1 MTKFLAI
8 PLGYVLKAL
17 YGLLGNYGL
26 TIIIFTV
33 IIRLIILPL
42 YAAQMRSSQQM
53 MEVQPKIK
61 EIQTMYA
68 GNPEKMNEAMQDL
81 YEKHKIHPAMG
92 CLPLL
97 IQLPIIWGLFGL
109 LNNPLKYIGEDST
122 MVMAVHQSFLWV
134 KDLCQPDQMYLLPI
148 IAGLATYISMRFTMA
163 ISANPQA
170 MSGGAGASMKAM
182 RYFMPI
188 MIGWMALTLPSGVSI
203 YWIVSYIFQI
213 FQIRITR
220 WHDARRKEREAI
232 KQRESRKLKQTH
244 KRKKQTTV

>member
-1 MTKFLAI
+1 MTKLLAV

-26 TIIIFTV
+26 TIIIFTI

-42 YAAQMRSSQQM
+42 YAAQMRSNRQM

-68 GNPEKMNEAMQDL
+68 GNPQKMNEALQDL
-81 YEKHKIHPAMG
+81 YDNNKIHPAMG

-97 IQLPIIWGLFGL
+97 IQLPVIWGLFGL
-109 LNNPLKYIGEDST
+109 LNNPLKYLGEDSN
-122 MVMAVHQSFLWV
+122 MVIAVHQSFLWV
-134 KDLCQPDQMYLLPI
+134 SDLCQPDQIYLLPI
-148 IAGLATYISMRFTMA
+148 IAGLATYVSMRFTMA

-170 MSGGAGASMKAM
+170 AGGASMKVM
-182 RYFMPI
+182 RYFMPV
-188 MIGWMALTLPSGVSI
+188 MIGWLALTLPSGVSI

-213 FQIRITR
+213 FQTQITNWYNDR
-220 WHDARRKEREAI
+220 KKERELI
-232 KQRESRKLKQTH
+232 KARENRKLKQTH
-244 KRKKQTTV
+244 RRKKVKTA

>member
-1 MTKFLAI
+1 MTKLLAV

-26 TIIIFTV
+26 TIIIFTI

-42 YAAQMRSSQQM
+42 YAAQMRSSRQM

-68 GNPEKMNEAMQDL
+68 GNPQKMNEALQDL
-81 YEKHKIHPAMG
+81 YDNNKIHPAMG

-97 IQLPIIWGLFGL
+97 IQLPVIWGLFGL
-109 LNNPLKYIGEDST
+109 LNNPLKYLGEDSN
-122 MVMAVHQSFLWV
+122 MVIAVHQSFLWV
-134 KDLCQPDQMYLLPI
+134 SDLCQPDQIYLLPI
-148 IAGLATYISMRFTMA
+148 IAGLATYVSMRFTMA

-170 MSGGAGASMKAM
+170 AGGASMKVM
-182 RYFMPI
+182 RYFMPV
-188 MIGWMALTLPSGVSI
+188 MIGWLALTLPSGVSI

-213 FQIRITR
+213 FQTQITNWYNDR
-220 WHDARRKEREAI
+220 KKERELI
-232 KQRESRKLKQTH
+232 KARENRKLKQTH
-244 KRKKQTTV
+244 RRKKVKTA